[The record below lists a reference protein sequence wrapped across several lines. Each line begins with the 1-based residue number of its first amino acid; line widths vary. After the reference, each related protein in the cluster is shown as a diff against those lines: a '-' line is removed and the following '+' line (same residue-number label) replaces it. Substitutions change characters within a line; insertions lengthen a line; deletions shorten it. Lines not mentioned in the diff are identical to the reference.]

1 MNVSVTNGGKEPFT
15 GRFDGQA
22 FEFEPGKPVV
32 ITELAASFLFAYGLP
47 DGMRARV
54 LVRNGWQTN
63 GDPKDPQG
71 PEAALK
77 RLRSFVFKAAPDNPG
92 RPKPEAIILAT
103 PKLTTGRGRLPDDAQ
118 ATKAAADAWA
128 AAEGIQSPR
137 AGLPAQPIRL
147 PGSSAPIVQSSP
159 A

>member
-15 GRFDGQA
+15 GRFDGQEY
-22 FEFEPGKPVV
+22 EFLPGKPVV

-47 DGMRARV
+47 DAMRARV
-54 LVRNGWQTN
+54 LVRNGWQQN
-63 GDPKDPQG
+63 GSPKDPLG

-77 RLRSFVFKAAPDNPG
+77 RLRSFVFKSAPDTPG
-92 RPKPEAIILAT
+92 RAKPVAIVLDT
-103 PKLTTGRGRLPDDAQ
+103 PQVTGRGRVPD
-118 ATKAAADAWA
+118 TTAADAWA
-128 AAEGIQSPR
+128 AAEGLAPR
-137 AGLPAQPIRL
+137 AGLPANPIRL